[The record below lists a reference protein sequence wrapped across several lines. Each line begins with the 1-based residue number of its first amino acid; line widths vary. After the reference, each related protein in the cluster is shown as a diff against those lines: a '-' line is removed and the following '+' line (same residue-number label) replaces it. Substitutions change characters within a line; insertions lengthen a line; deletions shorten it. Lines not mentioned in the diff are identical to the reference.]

1 MQCNQTVVQCSSRCI
16 ALHCT
21 DGSLLEQPCPSRG
34 WRPSWHLG
42 FTPDLIS
49 SFHFTQPWVQ
59 LNLPLYN
66 LLRFNLQNIQNN
78 SNVAIT
84 GIGRQCQL
92 TDSLCRSF
100 HSLTGVALFSYSCLI
115 VFSSISIISSFT
127 SPSSL
132 TSPFSTATPFGVSAF
147 KVFL

>member
-49 SFHFTQPWVQ
+49 SSHFTQRWVQ

-66 LLRFNLQNIQNN
+66 LLRFNLQNMQNN

-92 TDSLCRSF
+92 TDSVCRSF
-100 HSLTGVALFSYSCLI
+100 HSLGSHSSPILAPSYSPFLLHFQYNSLPSAWS
-115 VFSSISIISSFT
+115 FSRALKSWWMI
-127 SPSSL
+127 
-132 TSPFSTATPFGVSAF
+132 
-147 KVFL
+147 